1 MEDIIQGSSLNLKYQ
16 VVKLKGDISKLIK
29 ISILILNYCQRP
41 VLVPFFPTNKVK
53 KNKSHLW
60 LTDIHKESRFYESM
74 IHQLGTD

>member
-41 VLVPFFPTNKVK
+41 VLVPFSPPTK
-53 KNKSHLW
+53 
-60 LTDIHKESRFYESM
+60 
-74 IHQLGTD
+74 